1 MWPPVAEDHCN
12 YSYQEHAAL
21 NPHDHYH
28 HHHYP
33 HSSAHHLEC
42 YQTLSCPS
50 DLPVETSYY
59 NTIPPTYQDL
69 GQTDLSPQFWCAE
82 VDCAHERCAKKD
94 IPHEQS
100 KIFEEISKECDHILN
115 NSEECDKCKI
125 IQHEDGAQEA
135 IPINDLVDIVMQT
148 VDNLKKNEPS
158 QVSEETKMLSRKRE
172 QNKVAAARYRDK
184 QKAKWQDLLDKREVE
199 EKRNVRLK
207 KQVEKLEKE
216 VAEAR
221 QAFLQKVTQK

>member
-1 MWPPVAEDHCN
+1 MWPPNAENNHCN
-12 YSYQEHAAL
+12 YSYHEHAEL

-33 HSSAHHLEC
+33 HSSVHHTEC

-59 NTIPPTYQDL
+59 NSVPPSYQDL

-82 VDCAHERCAKKD
+82 VDCVHERCSTKE

-100 KIFEEISKECDHILN
+100 KIFEEISKECDHIM
-115 NSEECDKCKI
+115 NSAGDCEKC
-125 IQHEDGAQEA
+125 QVEHENGAQEA

-148 VDNLKKNEPS
+148 VDNLKKEGSSND
-158 QVSEETKMLSRKRE
+158 ETKLLSRKRQ

-184 QKAKWQDLLDKREVE
+184 QKAKWQDLLDQLEAE
-199 EKRNVRLK
+199 EDRNRRLK
-207 KQVEKLEKE
+207 LQAGHLEKE
-216 VAEAR
+216 VAEMR
-221 QAFLQKVTQK
+221 QAFLAKLAKK